1 VGVGG
6 KKKTLAE
13 DTENPWTY
21 YPRANAVIMP
31 KEVSKLELLVL
42 RSEELKL
49 LVR

>member
-21 YPRANAVIMP
+21 YPRANAVMP